1 MEAAVDTAAQLAER
15 LVELGFSQYEARA
28 YLGLLGQQP
37 MTGYALANATRIPQ
51 PKVYETLRRLVDK
64 RVVVQIGAD
73 PARFVA
79 VPAEHLLGQLDSEFR
94 RRLADARVGLSRL
107 ATTPGRVEF
116 RALESFGTWA
126 AVAERA
132 RALLDGAERHVYL
145 SAHDDQLAD
154 LLDAVGA
161 ADARGVR
168 FDLLRFGHLARDIDL
183 RHGTALRHASTDGVI
198 YRHHQAR
205 HLALVADS
213 HETLWALAPDGGHW
227 DAVAAA
233 DDPLLAA
240 LVKGYVR
247 HDLYVQRIFAD
258 FGDVLRARYGP
269 SVEELT
275 LLDLPDPPGGDSAA
289 KPPNRATRSRR
300 RRAGPA

>member
-1 MEAAVDTAAQLAER
+1 MVGTAAGLAER
-15 LVELGFSQYEARA
+15 LVELGFSHYEARA

-64 RVVVQIGAD
+64 RVVVQTGAD

-79 VPAEHLLGQLDSEFR
+79 VPAEDLLGQLDGEFR
-94 RRLADARVGLSRL
+94 RRLAGARVGLARL
-107 ATTPGRVEF
+107 ATAPERVAY
-116 RALESFGTWA
+116 RPLQSFDRWS

-132 RALLDGAERHVYL
+132 SALLEGAERHVYL
-145 SAHDDQLAD
+145 SAHDDQLAG
-154 LLDAVGA
+154 LLDAVSA

-168 FDLLRFGHLARDIDL
+168 VDLLHFGPLALDL
-183 RHGTALRHASTDGVI
+183 RNGSTLRHASTDGVV
-198 YRHHQAR
+198 YRRHQAR

-213 HETLWALAPDGGHW
+213 RETLWALAPDGDHW
-227 DAVAAA
+227 DGVAAT
-233 DDPLLAA
+233 DPLLAA

-258 FGDVLRARYGP
+258 FGETLRARYGP
-269 SVEELT
+269 SMEELT
-275 LLDLPDPPGGDSAA
+275 LPDTPDAPDLPAEAPATPSA
-289 KPPNRATRSRR
+289 RSRR
-300 RRAGPA
+300 RRRA

>member
-1 MEAAVDTAAQLAER
+1 MADTAARLAER

-37 MTGYALANATRIPQ
+37 MTGYGLANATRIPQ

-64 RVVVQIGAD
+64 GAVVQVGAD

-79 VPAEHLLGQLDSEFR
+79 VPAEQLLTQLDSEFR
-94 RRLADARVGLSRL
+94 RRLADARVGLARL
-107 ATTPGRVEF
+107 AATPGQVAY
-116 RALESFGTWA
+116 RALETFDDWP

-132 RALLDGAERHVYL
+132 RALLEGAERHVYL
-145 SAHDDQLAD
+145 SAHDDQLAG
-154 LLDAVGA
+154 LLAAVSA

-168 FDLLRFGHLARDIDL
+168 VDLLHFGPLALEL
-183 RHGTALRHASTDGVI
+183 RNGSTVRHASTDGVV
-198 YRHHQAR
+198 YRRHQAR

-213 HETLWALAPDGGHW
+213 HQTLWALAPDGDRW

-233 DDPLLAA
+233 DPLLAA

-258 FGDVLRARYGP
+258 FGEALRARYGP
-269 SVEELT
+269 SMEELT
-275 LLDLPDPPGGDSAA
+275 VPDVPDLSP
-289 KPPNRATRSRR
+289 ATPAGTERQGR
-300 RRAGPA
+300 RRA

>member
-1 MEAAVDTAAQLAER
+1 M
-15 LVELGFSQYEARA
+15 
-28 YLGLLGQQP
+28 
-37 MTGYALANATRIPQ
+37 
-51 PKVYETLRRLVDK
+51 
-64 RVVVQIGAD
+64 
-73 PARFVA
+73 
-79 VPAEHLLGQLDSEFR
+79 
-94 RRLADARVGLSRL
+94 
-107 ATTPGRVEF
+107 
-116 RALESFGTWA
+116 
-126 AVAERA
+126 
-132 RALLDGAERHVYL
+132 
-145 SAHDDQLAD
+145 
-154 LLDAVGA
+154 
-161 ADARGVR
+161 
-168 FDLLRFGHLARDIDL
+168 
-183 RHGTALRHASTDGVI
+183 
-198 YRHHQAR
+198 
-205 HLALVADS
+205 ADS